1 MFNTRCLTLF
11 NISVGIGKRVVG
23 VIKSNIMSKPDK
35 FSQGAE
41 GVQSRDEKST
51 KLLQTS
57 AERES

>member
-1 MFNTRCLTLF
+1 
-11 NISVGIGKRVVG
+11 VGIGKRVVG